1 MTAVRYGRSLT
12 EPSVNA
18 MINAYI
24 KVLRNK
30 RFVFYFIVESI

>member
-30 RFVFYFIVESI
+30 RLVFYFIVESI

>member
-24 KVLRNK
+24 KILRNK
-30 RFVFYFIVESI
+30 RLVFYFIVESI